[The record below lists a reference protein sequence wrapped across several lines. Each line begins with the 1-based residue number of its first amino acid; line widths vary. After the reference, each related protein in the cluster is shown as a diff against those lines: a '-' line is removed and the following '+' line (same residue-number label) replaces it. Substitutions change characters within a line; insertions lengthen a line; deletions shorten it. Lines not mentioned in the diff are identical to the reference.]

1 MDELDRSI
9 IIELQ
14 KDPRQSNR
22 RLAQSLDI
30 DEHTVRRRIEN
41 LILSRSTILTV
52 LPNLK
57 MLGYP
62 IRVYMLLEVEP
73 PRIDEISKQ
82 LCQMSQFGFVS
93 HCIGFAKFYVRGDFT
108 SLEFMVKFTND
119 VLGKIPGIVSVETM
133 IECQKLKNTYYHHRM
148 TQPVQ
153 PVVQQLEGLC
163 LNKIDRS
170 LITQLQKNARAPLKE
185 LAQIVGVS
193 QMTIHR
199 RIKDLVNTRTIEYV
213 AIPNIEDI
221 GYSTISYA
229 RLQVKPDMITEVA
242 KSISNYS
249 QTHYVGVI
257 SGPTQILV
265 GMFALSPQVISE
277 FVISELS
284 KIDGIVKI
292 ESFAFFQVLKQS
304 FTWISE

>member
-1 MDELDRSI
+1 MDELDRRL

-41 LILSRSTILTV
+41 LILSRSAILTV

-73 PRIDEISKQ
+73 ARIDEISKQ

-93 HCIGFAKFYVRGDFT
+93 HCTGFAKFYVRGDFT
-108 SLEFMVKFTND
+108 SLDSMVKFTND
-119 VLGKIPGIVSVETM
+119 VLGDIQGIVSVETM

-148 TQPVQ
+148 TQPAQ

-185 LAQIVGVS
+185 LARVVGVS

-199 RIKDLVNTRTIEYV
+199 RIKDLVNSRTIEYV

-229 RLQVKPDMITEVA
+229 RLQVKPDMITDVA
-242 KSISNYS
+242 KSVSHYP

-292 ESFAFFQVLKQS
+292 ESFAFFEVLKQS
-304 FTWISE
+304 FTWIAE